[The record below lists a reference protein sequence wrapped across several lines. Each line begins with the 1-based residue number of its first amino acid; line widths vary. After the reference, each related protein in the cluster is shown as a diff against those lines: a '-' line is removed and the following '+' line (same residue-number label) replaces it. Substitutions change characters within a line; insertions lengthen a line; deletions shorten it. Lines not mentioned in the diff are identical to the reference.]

1 MIRNQRKNW
10 GTAQWLPALFGL
22 VACFLGWSR
31 VMAEEPAHAV
41 SEVSPALSDKY
52 KVQEEKIYYGD
63 PKNFHNP
70 AVLDAAKIYNE
81 IPAYQKIVQK
91 GLTKN
96 DPEYWPLMQKA
107 SNVFVRSLK
116 AVCKEKGVDLVGEVS
131 SISCDHDQVPD
142 ITEAVIE
149 AVKGDKL
156 ADDEAAGDLE
166 EPGATIPALPVLE
179 AKNDQG

>member
-1 MIRNQRKNW
+1 MKRNRGKNR
-10 GTAQWLPALFGL
+10 GIVQWLPALFSP
-22 VACFLGWSR
+22 VACLLARSW
-31 VMAEEPAHAV
+31 VEAEEPERTL
-41 SEVSPALSDKY
+41 SEISPPEVSPALNDKY

-70 AVLDAAKIYNE
+70 AVLDASKIYNE

-107 SNVFVRSLK
+107 SNVFVRALK
-116 AVCKEKGVDLVGEVS
+116 AVCKEKGIDLVGEVS

-156 ADDEAAGDLE
+156 ADDENDEAACDLE
-166 EPGATIPALPVLE
+166 SVSVGASMPE
-179 AKNDQG
+179 